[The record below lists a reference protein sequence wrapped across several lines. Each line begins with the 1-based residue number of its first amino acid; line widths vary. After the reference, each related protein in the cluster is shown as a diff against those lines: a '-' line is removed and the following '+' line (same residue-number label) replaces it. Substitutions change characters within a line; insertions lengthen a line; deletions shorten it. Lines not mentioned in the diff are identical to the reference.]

1 MGKLR
6 LVFGTELSAKNKIHA
21 IGSLA
26 IPVLRYSFG
35 IVNWHQEELQKT
47 RPENE

>member
-1 MGKLR
+1 MQ
-6 LVFGTELSAKNKIHA
+6 A

-35 IVNWHQEELQKT
+35 IINWRQEGRQSWTEKQEKC
-47 RPENE
+47 

>member
-1 MGKLR
+1 MQ
-6 LVFGTELSAKNKIHA
+6 A

-35 IVNWHQEELQKT
+35 IINWHQEEIQKLDRKT
-47 RPENE
+47 KEKC